1 MSTYAI
7 GDIQGSY
14 KPLMQ
19 LLERIK
25 FDPSTDNLWLAGD
38 LVNRGPD
45 SLAVLRFFYQIRHA
59 VTVVL
64 GNHDLHLLAVARGHR
79 RGSSRDTLHEVL
91 QADDRDQLLD
101 WLRHAK
107 LLHHDPQ
114 LKFAMVHAGIPPQW
128 SLREACLYAQELE
141 RVLHRDELGDDS
153 YDQYLAQMYGNHPA
167 TWQAELAGYDRLRLI
182 TNYFTRMRF
191 CTADG
196 TIELETKTDA
206 AGAPP
211 GFLPWFAHPERKTR
225 DDKIIF
231 GHWAAL
237 QGQAQTP
244 NIYALDTG
252 CAWGGSLT
260 ALRLEDEQLFSC
272 DCAPFYPSYS
282 VLPKSTS

>member
-14 KPLMQ
+14 QPLLR
-19 LLERIK
+19 LLERIQ
-25 FDPSTDNLWLAGD
+25 FDPAADRLWLAGD

-45 SLAVLRFFYQIRHA
+45 SLAVLRFLYQIRHA
-59 VTVVL
+59 VTLVL
-64 GNHDLHLLAVARGHR
+64 GNHDLHLLAVARGQR
-79 RGSSRDTLHEVL
+79 PGSARDTLDELL
-91 QADDRDQLLD
+91 QADDCAVLLG
-101 WLRHAK
+101 WLRHGK
-107 LLHHDPQ
+107 LLHHDPELQ
-114 LKFAMVHAGIPPQW
+114 FAMVHAGIPPQW
-128 SLREACLYAQELE
+128 NLTEACAHARELE
-141 RVLHRDELGDDS
+141 SVLQDADENL
-153 YDQYLAQMYGNHPA
+153 YDQFLAHMYGNQPS
-167 TWQAELAGYDRLRLI
+167 TWQPPLTGYDRLRLI

-196 TIELETKTDA
+196 TLELETKTGA
-206 AGAPP
+206 TGAPP
-211 GFLPWFAHPERKTR
+211 GFLPWFAHPHRKTR

-237 QGQAQTP
+237 QGRANTP

-272 DCAPFYPSYS
+272 DCAPFYPPFNP
-282 VLPKSTS
+282 VKPQ

>member
-14 KPLMQ
+14 RPLLR
-19 LLERIK
+19 LLERIQ
-25 FDPSTDNLWLAGD
+25 FDPAADRLWLAGD

-45 SLAVLRFFYQIRHA
+45 SLTVLRFLYQIRHA

-64 GNHDLHLLAVARGHR
+64 GNHDLHLLAVARGQR
-79 RGSSRDTLHEVL
+79 PGSARDTLDELL
-91 QADDRDQLLD
+91 QADDCAVLLD
-101 WLRHAK
+101 WLRHGK
-107 LLHHDPQ
+107 LLHHDPELQ
-114 LKFAMVHAGIPPQW
+114 FVMVHAGIPPHW
-128 SLREACLYAQELE
+128 NLTEASAHARELE
-141 RVLHRDELGDDS
+141 SVLQDADESL
-153 YDQYLAQMYGNHPA
+153 YDQFLAHMYGNQPS
-167 TWQAELAGYDRLRLI
+167 TWQPPLTGYDRLRLI

-196 TIELETKTDA
+196 TLELETKTGA
-206 AGAPP
+206 TGAPP
-211 GFLPWFAHPERKTR
+211 GFLPWFAHPHRKTR

-237 QGQAQTP
+237 QGRANTP

-272 DCAPFYPSYS
+272 DCAPFYPSFNP
-282 VLPKSTS
+282 VKAH